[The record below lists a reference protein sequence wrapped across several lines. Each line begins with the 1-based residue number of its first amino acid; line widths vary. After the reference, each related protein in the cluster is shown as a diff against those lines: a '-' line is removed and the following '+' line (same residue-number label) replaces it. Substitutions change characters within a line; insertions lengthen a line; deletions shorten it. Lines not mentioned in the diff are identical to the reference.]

1 MNIKMNKLH
10 GSRSRRRQRR
20 RAWIPGVVGLV
31 THHSGQL
38 LLRGR
43 VFPHFHDEGAR
54 ARSLWAGTGLLAVW
68 VQSSSASRGRLQ
80 SPSPVHREP
89 TLLAVL
95 PTKARLAQAEGLP
108 SIGEMALPL
117 VTLEG
122 RAGVGVILVITR
134 GPAVAFCTLA
144 HVRGPSWHTFPAVAA
159 VGRGQNEKG
168 EGRALQRFS
177 LSTTAKAQAQ
187 SGSCRSSPSYSLPS
201 ASSGAEQQHRPAG
214 GSDRAMSDAGCGHEA
229 GWLANSP
236 LQVAGT
242 CSEAAKR
249 SLNVVIALAS

>member
-134 GPAVAFCTLA
+134 GPAIAFCTLA

-177 LSTTAKAQAQ
+177 LSTTAKPRLRAGLVGLLRPIVCPLLAQGLSSSIDLLEAQ
-187 SGSCRSSPSYSLPS
+187 IAPCQMPAVATRLAGLPT
-201 ASSGAEQQHRPAG
+201 
-214 GSDRAMSDAGCGHEA
+214 
-229 GWLANSP
+229 P
-236 LQVAGT
+236 L
-242 CSEAAKR
+242 SK
-249 SLNVVIALAS
+249 